1 MEYNISVDLCRQAL
15 PALRPMRTV
24 RVAKLED
31 LKPAVEAHAV
41 GDTKRTLLITAVPGR
56 WMETTERNHR
66 NWTETMEA
74 MVKSSSKSNQ

>member
-41 GDTKRTLLITAVPGR
+41 GDTKRTLLITAVPGQMDGNNR
-56 WMETTERNHR
+56 KESQKLDRDHGGHGQVF
-66 NWTETMEA
+66 
-74 MVKSSSKSNQ
+74 VKV